1 MGILDFLLGR
11 RSSGDDIDDGI
22 EKERKVYGNLYSGG
36 AGRIDRKTSDPSEEI
51 VEKNDRNFDR
61 KISHLQDDLHDVERR
76 ARDLHAYDDQVR
88 KKMGKLESSIGG
100 VRDASSPLIMS
111 QRNAKLRT
119 GLKKSYNKI
128 KQENDRRLEK
138 LRHDGAT
145 EGHIRR
151 EELKLDK
158 IRKDMSS
165 MYRRSGGSGTL
176 K

>member
-1 MGILDFLLGR
+1 
-11 RSSGDDIDDGI
+11 
-22 EKERKVYGNLYSGG
+22 
-36 AGRIDRKTSDPSEEI
+36 
-51 VEKNDRNFDR
+51 
-61 KISHLQDDLHDVERR
+61 
-76 ARDLHAYDDQVR
+76 
-88 KKMGKLESSIGG
+88 
-100 VRDASSPLIMS
+100 MS